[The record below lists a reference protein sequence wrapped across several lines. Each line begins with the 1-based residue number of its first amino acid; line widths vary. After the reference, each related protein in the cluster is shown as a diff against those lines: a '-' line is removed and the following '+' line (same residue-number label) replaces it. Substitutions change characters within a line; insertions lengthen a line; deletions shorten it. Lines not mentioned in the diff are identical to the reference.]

1 MVKFNSQTSG
11 YIDSSIK
18 SEKNRGRAEKRE
30 IFVYDDIYEFDKK
43 WNKVV
48 QYVKVVR
55 TVVSKGK
62 ETKSTSYYLSTK
74 KFSAEEYMLGIRNH
88 WSIESALHYVKDVVF
103 KEDDSKIRKGKAP
116 VNLSV
121 FRNFAI
127 SIYRN
132 NGYSN
137 IKEGIETEGWNFDF
151 LTKVLK

>member
-1 MVKFNSQTSG
+1 LVKFNSQTSG

-74 KFSAEEYMLGIRNH
+74 KFSAEEYM
-88 WSIESALHYVKDVVF
+88 
-103 KEDDSKIRKGKAP
+103 
-116 VNLSV
+116 
-121 FRNFAI
+121 FRN
-127 SIYRN
+127 S
-132 NGYSN
+132 
-137 IKEGIETEGWNFDF
+137 
-151 LTKVLK
+151 

>member
-1 MVKFNSQTSG
+1 MSLK
-11 YIDSSIK
+11 
-18 SEKNRGRAEKRE
+18 EKRLKAPL
-30 IFVYDDIYEFDKK
+30 IIY
-43 WNKVV
+43 
-48 QYVKVVR
+48 QQ
-55 TVVSKGK
+55 
-62 ETKSTSYYLSTK
+62 KSFLQKSIC
-74 KFSAEEYMLGIRNH
+74 LGIRNH

-137 IKEGIETEGWNFDF
+137 IKEGIETEGGNFDF